1 MSKERWNIM
10 FCECEHDGDL
20 ENYASTLR
28 NCGAE
33 VLGSRMVSE
42 DDETGEVLVTVD
54 KKGKRA
60 FLDKLRASE
69 VIGFVEGMR
78 PCKI

>member
-1 MSKERWNIM
+1 M
-10 FCECEHDGDL
+10 FSECEHGGDL
-20 ENYASTLR
+20 DNYASALR

-33 VLGSRMVSE
+33 VLESRMVSE
-42 DDETGEVLVTVD
+42 DDETGQVLVTVD
-54 KKGKRA
+54 KIGKRI

-78 PCKI
+78 PSFI